1 MLKSL
6 VNFKGVEVLGKEEQK
21 NIIGKG
27 PIQPQCKT
35 WAPIGA
41 NAANYPNYPCAE
53 IDGAVPVPC
62 WPTLLEDGTV
72 LEC

>member
-6 VNFKGVEVLGKEEQK
+6 INFRGVEVLGKEEQK

-27 PIQPQCKT
+27 PIKPQCKT

-53 IDGAVPVPC
+53 IYAPVPEPC